1 MAKKVGTSGMNG
13 TSLLDGRDGK
23 LMQVGQGAI
32 VAIGCTLSRKVACYG
47 KNNITMCYIKW
58 DKACQKER
66 MAMHCLFCV
75 PMRHFIVVTM
85 CLNFGHFL
93 SCIKFVTCAFNNS
106 HMNIVNYFSPF
117 VCQLHLLCYL
127 FNYKVHTLKEKLKFT
142 TYKSD

>member
-1 MAKKVGTSGMNG
+1 
-13 TSLLDGRDGK
+13 
-23 LMQVGQGAI
+23 
-32 VAIGCTLSRKVACYG
+32 
-47 KNNITMCYIKW
+47 
-58 DKACQKER
+58 
-66 MAMHCLFCV
+66 MHCLFCV

-142 TYKSD
+142 TYKSDWFLITLDICKHKALICIKQIAQHNRNKFVPPTKNKRDDQFMCFCHYNIYVLWKMAHYAITLHIKSII